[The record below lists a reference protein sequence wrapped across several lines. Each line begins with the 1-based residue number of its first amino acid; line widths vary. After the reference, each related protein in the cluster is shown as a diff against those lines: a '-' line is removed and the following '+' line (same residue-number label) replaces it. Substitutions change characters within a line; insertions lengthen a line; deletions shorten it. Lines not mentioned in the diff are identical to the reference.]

1 MSCSALN
8 VNKSLFTAS
17 VGASV
22 LIIIG
27 NVEMNHFLDKQGTGY
42 NKVGLV
48 MLLLGWVIM
57 AILVSTSQST
67 GKFDHSLFLKKGLP
81 ALVVFAAA
89 LVSHKIVES
98 GGGMNMLGAFG
109 LYLASWVLFAS
120 MLTSGQT
127 TSSKNERNL
136 LIWGGMALINVAM
149 VVLFV
154 NRKYNGLTGAWD
166 GPENVFGMG
175 LPLLMLGWVSVC
187 MGISLC

>member
-57 AILVSTSQST
+57 AILRKS
-67 GKFDHSLFLKKGLP
+67 
-81 ALVVFAAA
+81 VV
-89 LVSHKIVES
+89 
-98 GGGMNMLGAFG
+98 
-109 LYLASWVLFAS
+109 
-120 MLTSGQT
+120 
-127 TSSKNERNL
+127 
-136 LIWGGMALINVAM
+136 
-149 VVLFV
+149 
-154 NRKYNGLTGAWD
+154 
-166 GPENVFGMG
+166 
-175 LPLLMLGWVSVC
+175 
-187 MGISLC
+187 